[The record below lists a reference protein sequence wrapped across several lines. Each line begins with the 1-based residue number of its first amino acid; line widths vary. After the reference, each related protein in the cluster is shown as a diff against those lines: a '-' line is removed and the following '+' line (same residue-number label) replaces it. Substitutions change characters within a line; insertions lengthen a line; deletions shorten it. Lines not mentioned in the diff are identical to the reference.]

1 MYLVVVLVVESD
13 VLIILIWA
21 FPIKIQDVGPLLS
34 VMTLHKN
41 LVDLLNPITS
51 F

>member
-34 VMTLHKN
+34 VVTLHKN
-41 LVDLLNPITS
+41 LVDC
-51 F
+51 